1 MFKDLFGRQTIEKLQ
16 SDLQVAKSSLAITNR
31 AYKQKESELSIL
43 QETFRNGVRITD
55 ELKEKVAD
63 IETDLADARAANDD
77 LDERGRNFA
86 RQADDLA
93 FQVRTLENVL
103 EQLQIP
109 VKLPRPARAKL
120 TK

>member
-1 MFKDLFGRQTIEKLQ
+1 MKFWWLTG
-16 SDLQVAKSSLAITNR
+16 
-31 AYKQKESELSIL
+31 SELRENLADARKDRDLYWKYYLAKKSELEIL
-43 QETFRNGVRITD
+43 QEAFRNGVRITD
-55 ELKEKVAD
+55 ELKEKIAGL
-63 IETDLADARAANDD
+63 EADLADARAANDD
-77 LDERGRNFA
+77 LDERGPNFA